1 MARLIGHPATLPA
14 AAAAL
19 VLAIITTALAFAG
32 LYQSQLNLISHT
44 YEVERELARFLSAT
58 QEAELAARGYVR
70 TADEQFQ
77 TQFQNVRASMPRHV
91 DGIAALTKD
100 NPEQQTTV
108 EELRTVLDQKLDDA
122 AAAMEQRRSGESND
136 NITTF
141 VSGRSHEL
149 MQQLGVLVSEM
160 ESRESALA
168 DARSQDARASGITF
182 AAFGGL
188 AIIAALAVIL
198 IWFRE
203 RSRSMKALRT
213 ALAEQ
218 EAVVFSL
225 RQSQDVVARES
236 AARSAAE
243 AQLRQVHKMEAI
255 GQLTGGVAH
264 DFNNMLAVIMSAVT
278 LSRKRLAKG
287 DTNIAPM
294 LDAATDA
301 ATRAAKLTS
310 RLLAFSRQQPLA
322 PEPLDANKFVAN
334 ITDLLQRTLGENIQ
348 IETVLAGG
356 LWRISA
362 DSSQLENAILNL
374 AVNARDAMKGDGKLT
389 LETGNASLDDDYART
404 HSDVV
409 AGQYVMIAVTDTGG
423 GMGPEVIERAFD
435 PFFTTKP
442 LGSGTGLGLS
452 QVFGFVKQSGGNVKI
467 YSEPGRGTTVKI
479 YLPRFFGEHVEVS
492 RPVIDMERLRAHDN
506 NETILVV
513 EDESRLREVTCT
525 GLRDLGYKVLEA
537 PDGAEALK
545 VLATRPDIQCLFT
558 DIVMPG
564 MTGRQLADEALI
576 QRPNLKVLYTTG
588 YTRNAVVHNGVLD
601 PGVNFLPKPF
611 TLDQLALKLREVLGA
626 TSLGEQG

>member
-1 MARLIGHPATLPA
+1 MVI
-14 AAAAL
+14 
-19 VLAIITTALAFAG
+19 AIIAMALAFAG
-32 LYQSQLNLISHT
+32 LYQSRLNLISHT
-44 YEVERELARFLSAT
+44 FEVERELARFLATT

-70 TADEQFQ
+70 TADEQFRA
-77 TQFQNVRASMPRHV
+77 QFEAARAIVPRHV
-91 DGIAALTKD
+91 EQIATLTQD
-100 NPEQQTTV
+100 NPEQQAAV
-108 EELRTVLDQKLDDA
+108 EQLRHLVAQKFEDA
-122 AAAMEQRRSGESND
+122 AAAMEQRRTGQSADS
-136 NITTF
+136 ITTF
-141 VSGRSHEL
+141 VSGRSHQL
-149 MQQLGVLVSEM
+149 MLQLAALVTEM
-160 ESRESALA
+160 ERRESVLA
-168 DARSQDARASGITF
+168 TARNDDVRTTGVTSAI
-182 AAFGGL
+182 FGGL
-188 AIIAALAVIL
+188 AVLAALAIIVV
-198 IWFRE
+198 WFRD
-203 RSRSMKALRT
+203 RLRSMKALSI
-213 ALAEQ
+213 AFAEQ

-264 DFNNMLAVIMSAVT
+264 DFNNMLAVIMSAIT

-301 ATRAAKLTS
+301 ASRAAKLTS

-322 PEPLDANKFVAN
+322 PEPLDANKFVTN
-334 ITDLLQRTLGENIQ
+334 ITDLLQRTLGENIR
-348 IETVLAGG
+348 IETVLASE

-389 LETGNASLDDDYART
+389 LETANVTLDDGYAGA
-404 HSDVV
+404 HADVA
-409 AGQYVMIAVTDTGG
+409 AGQYVMIAVTDTGS
-423 GMGPEVIERAFD
+423 GMTPEVIERAFD

-467 YSEPGRGTTVKI
+467 HSEQDRGTTVKI
-479 YLPRFFGEHVEVS
+479 YLPRFLGEYTEVS
-492 RPVIDMERLRAHDN
+492 RPVIDMERLRPQDN

-513 EDESRLREVTCT
+513 EDESRLREVTCM
-525 GLRDLGYKVLEA
+525 GLRDLGYNVLEA

-545 VLATRPDIQCLFT
+545 VLATRPEIQCLFT

-576 QRPNLKVLYTTG
+576 QRPTLKVIYTTG

-601 PGVNFLPKPF
+601 PSVNFLPKPF
-611 TLDQLALKLREVLGA
+611 TLDQLALKLREVLG
-626 TSLGEQG
+626 SSSVGERG

>member
-1 MARLIGHPATLPA
+1 M
-14 AAAAL
+14 
-19 VLAIITTALAFAG
+19 VAIIATALAFAG
-32 LYQSQLNLISHT
+32 LYQSRLNLISHT
-44 YEVERELARFLSAT
+44 FEVERELARFLATT

-70 TADEQFQ
+70 TADDQFK
-77 TQFQNVRASMPRHV
+77 TQFENVRATVKQRV
-91 DGIAALTKD
+91 DGIAILTQD
-100 NPEQQTTV
+100 NPEQQAALQQLRSVV
-108 EELRTVLDQKLDDA
+108 EQKFEDA
-122 AAAMEQRRSGESND
+122 AAAMEQRRTGQSND
-136 NITTF
+136 SITTF
-141 VSGRSHEL
+141 VSGRSHAL
-149 MQQLGVLVSEM
+149 MHQLGALVSEM
-160 ESRESALA
+160 ESRESVLA
-168 DARSQDARASGITF
+168 AQRSGDVRASGITF
-182 AAFGGL
+182 AVFGGL
-188 AIIAALAVIL
+188 AVLAALAVIV
-198 IWFRE
+198 IWFRD
-203 RSRSMKALRT
+203 RMRSMKALSI
-213 ALAEQ
+213 AFAEQ
-218 EAVVFSL
+218 EATVFSL

-243 AQLRQVHKMEAI
+243 AQLRQVHKMEAV

-264 DFNNMLAVIMSAVT
+264 DFNNMLAVIMSAIT
-278 LSRKRLAKG
+278 LSRKRMAKG
-287 DTNIAPM
+287 DSNIAPM
-294 LDAATDA
+294 LDAAMDA
-301 ATRAAKLTS
+301 ANRAAKLTS

-322 PEPLDANKFVAN
+322 PETLDANKFVAN

-389 LETGNASLDDDYART
+389 LETGNASLDDDYARSHT
-404 HSDVV
+404 DVV
-409 AGQYVMIAVTDTGG
+409 AGQYVMIAVTDTGA
-423 GMGPEVIERAFD
+423 GMEPSVIERAFD

-467 YSEPGRGTTVKI
+467 YSELGRGTTIKI
-479 YLPRFFGEHVEVS
+479 YLPRFFGEHVEVT
-492 RPVIDMERLRAHDN
+492 RPVIDMEKLRAQDN
-506 NETILVV
+506 NETVLVV
-513 EDESRLREVTCT
+513 EDEARLREVTCT

-537 PDGAEALK
+537 SDGAEALK
-545 VLATRPDIQCLFT
+545 VIATRPDIQCLFT

-576 QRPNLKVLYTTG
+576 HRPNLKVLYTTG

-626 TSLGEQG
+626 QSVSERS

>member
-1 MARLIGHPATLPA
+1 M
-14 AAAAL
+14 
-19 VLAIITTALAFAG
+19 VAIIATALAFAG
-32 LYQSQLNLISHT
+32 LYQSRLNLISHT
-44 YEVERELARFLSAT
+44 FEVERELARFLATT

-70 TADEQFQ
+70 TVDEQFKAE
-77 TQFQNVRASMPRHV
+77 FEEVRATVPQRI
-91 DGIAALTKD
+91 DGIAILTQD
-100 NPEQQTTV
+100 NPEQQATLQQLRSVV
-108 EELRTVLDQKLDDA
+108 EQKFEDA
-122 AAAMEQRRSGESND
+122 AAAMEQRRTGQSND
-136 NITTF
+136 SITTF
-141 VSGRSHEL
+141 VSGRSHAL
-149 MQQLGVLVSEM
+149 MHQLGVLVSEM
-160 ESRESALA
+160 ESRESVLA
-168 DARSQDARASGITF
+168 AQRSGDVRASGITF
-182 AAFGGL
+182 AVFGGL
-188 AIIAALAVIL
+188 AVLAALAVIV
-198 IWFRE
+198 IWFRD
-203 RSRSMKALRT
+203 RMRSMKALSI
-213 ALAEQ
+213 AFAEQ
-218 EAVVFSL
+218 EAMVFSL

-243 AQLRQVHKMEAI
+243 AQLRQVHKMEAV

-264 DFNNMLAVIMSAVT
+264 DFNNMLAVIMSAIT
-278 LSRKRLAKG
+278 LSRKRMAKG
-287 DTNIAPM
+287 DSNIAPM
-294 LDAATDA
+294 LDAAMDA
-301 ATRAAKLTS
+301 ANRAAKLTS

-322 PEPLDANKFVAN
+322 PETLDANKFVAN

-389 LETGNASLDDDYART
+389 LETGNASLDDDYARSHT
-404 HSDVV
+404 DVV
-409 AGQYVMIAVTDTGG
+409 AGQYVMIAVTDTGA
-423 GMGPEVIERAFD
+423 GMEPSVIERAFD

-467 YSEPGRGTTVKI
+467 YSELGRGTTIKI
-479 YLPRFFGEHVEVS
+479 YLPRFFGEHVEVT
-492 RPVIDMERLRAHDN
+492 RPVIDMEKLRAQDN
-506 NETILVV
+506 NETVLVV
-513 EDESRLREVTCT
+513 EDEARLREVTCT

-537 PDGAEALK
+537 SDGAEALK
-545 VLATRPDIQCLFT
+545 VIATRPDIQCLFT

-576 QRPNLKVLYTTG
+576 HRPNLKVLYTTG

-626 TSLGEQG
+626 QSVSERS